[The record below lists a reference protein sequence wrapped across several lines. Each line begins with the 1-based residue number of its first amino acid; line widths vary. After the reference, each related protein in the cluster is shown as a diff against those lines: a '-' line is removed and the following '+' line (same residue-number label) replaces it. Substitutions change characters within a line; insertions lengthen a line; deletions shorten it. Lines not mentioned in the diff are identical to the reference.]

1 MCALRD
7 DDGNAWIYTASG
19 LDVTC
24 WHAEE
29 VCLRCVKIIYTML
42 MTNSGDVLLVLA
54 MYSKSSSVL
63 YLQGTCRDEW
73 CPLWRHCPPSLCW
86 SSGPPLQWRW
96 LWMCCHLFSS
106 WKYWRQRWPQQR
118 QMGHHTW
125 RGARPPWW
133 PLQGWGHSSTPL
145 REGVSAGTKMI
156 EPPLWG
162 FSSIKMSS
170 CVLWC
175 CMFVT
180 FTFLLRRRVTGL
192 PAVKIR
198 FQVRPGHPALHP
210 AVIIPTDTIHT
221 INTWDTFCFF
231 CCGTLIKTS
240 QNWTCYDVITKT
252 STV

>member
-1 MCALRD
+1 MCIKRRWWECMNLYSEWPWCDLLACRRSLFLACW
-7 DDGNAWIYTASG
+7 NNIYYVNDQLWGCFVSFG
-19 LDVTC
+19 
-24 WHAEE
+24 
-29 VCLRCVKIIYTML
+29 Y
-42 MTNSGDVLLVLA
+42 

-63 YLQGTCRDEW
+63 YLQGTYRDEW
-73 CPLWRHCPPSLCW
+73 CPLWCHCPPSLCW

-96 LWMCCHLFSS
+96 LSMCCHLFSS

-145 REGVSAGTKMI
+145 REGVSAETKMI

-221 INTWDTFCFF
+221 INTWDTFCLF
-231 CCGTLIKTS
+231 CCGTIIKTS
-240 QNWTCYDVITKT
+240 RNWTRYDVITKT
-252 STV
+252 SSV